1 MSEAAQKFINDLNK
15 KDFVSADKGFQDLLN
30 TKLKDNLDQAK
41 IRLSTSIFN
50 PAGDVDVDAT
60 ASNETEDEVVDQEA
74 EAAADEVVDQ
84 EAEAAADEVESEVE
98 AADEIELDDEEKS
111 SD

>member
-30 TKLKDNLDQAK
+30 TKLVDNLDQAK

-50 PAGDVDVDAT
+50 PAGEVDVDAT
-60 ASNETEDEVVDQEA
+60 ASNETEDEVVDL
-74 EAAADEVVDQ
+74 VDQ

-98 AADEIELDDEEKS
+98 AADEIELDDEDDEE
-111 SD
+111 DEE

>member
-50 PAGDVDVDAT
+50 PAGEVDVDAT
-60 ASNETEDEVVDQEA
+60 ASNETE
-74 EAAADEVVDQ
+74 DEVVDQ

>member
-50 PAGDVDVDAT
+50 PAGEVDVDAT
-60 ASNETEDEVVDQEA
+60 ASNETE
-74 EAAADEVVDQ
+74 DEVVDQ

-98 AADEIELDDEEKS
+98 AADEIELDDEEKY